1 MEKGNIM
8 ATTKESMKVIAGGLD
23 KREEPEV
30 VMEGKVIAVE
40 VPDELAELFEG
51 FIGSLIGNSEEAN
64 KKETEKEHD
73 TEKDYGNSDREPTE
87 AQELVWD
94 FASALGC
101 RASKHLVMLKE
112 KNDFSTEKMLKI
124 VRGLIGLDSDYMVSI
139 LSGILILGDMEDAA
153 HEIDLLDI
161 CKRYDDD
168 AASIFTDAFWD
179 TDAMDWYSIEL
190 SIRDSDDKR
199 TNDNNNKLN

>member
-1 MEKGNIM
+1 M

-23 KREEPEV
+23 KKEEPEV

-64 KKETEKEHD
+64 KKEMEKEHD
-73 TEKDYGNSDREPTE
+73 TEKDYGNSDWEPTE

-94 FASALGC
+94 FAAALGC

-112 KNDFSTEKMLKI
+112 KNVFSTEKMLKI
-124 VRGLIGLDSDYMVSI
+124 VRGLIGWIQIIWFPYLVEYLFLAI
-139 LSGILILGDMEDAA
+139 
-153 HEIDLLDI
+153 
-161 CKRYDDD
+161 
-168 AASIFTDAFWD
+168 W
-179 TDAMDWYSIEL
+179 
-190 SIRDSDDKR
+190 R
-199 TNDNNNKLN
+199 TRLTK